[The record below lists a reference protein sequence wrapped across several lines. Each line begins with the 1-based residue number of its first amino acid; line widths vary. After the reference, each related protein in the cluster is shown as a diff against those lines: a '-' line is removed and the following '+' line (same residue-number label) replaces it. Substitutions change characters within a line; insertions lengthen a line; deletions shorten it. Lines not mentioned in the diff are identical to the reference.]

1 MSMQLPPGQ
10 GTILIVHDTLDN
22 LHLLS
27 SMLNHQG
34 YKVQAVHRG
43 EMALAMINVTPP
55 DLILLD
61 VCMPEM
67 DGYEV
72 CLALKANP
80 QTKDIP
86 VIFISALDEV
96 MDKLRAFDV
105 GAVDYIT
112 KPFRIPEVMARVTIH
127 LTLRRLQLQL
137 KEQNDLLKQEVR
149 DRLAAEA
156 ALQTANQELQRLA
169 NLDGLTQVANRRRF
183 DEYLEQEWRRLQ
195 REQSPLSLILCD
207 VDFFKR
213 YNDTY
218 GHQAGDDCLRTI
230 AKALQVAASRPA
242 DVVARYGGEEFAL
255 ILPSTPLE
263 GAVQV
268 ARDIQSGIKQLQLE
282 HRGSRISPFITLSLG
297 VTTIIPEP
305 GLSSALLVAAADHAL
320 YQAKAE
326 GRDRIIENQ
335 MVSENKLPQT

>member
-1 MSMQLPPGQ
+1 MSVQPGHTP
-10 GTILIVHDTLDN
+10 GTILIVDDTPDN

-27 SMLNHQG
+27 RMLNRRG
-34 YKVQAVHRG
+34 YEVRAVHSG
-43 EMALAMINVTPP
+43 EMALATIEQASP
-55 DLILLD
+55 DLVLLD
-61 VCMPEM
+61 VCMPGM

-72 CLALKANP
+72 CLSLKANP

-96 MDKLRAFDV
+96 LDKLRAFDV

-137 KEQNDLLKQEVR
+137 KEQNELLKQEVR

-156 ALQTANQELQRLA
+156 ALQAANQELQRLA

-183 DEYLEQEWRRLQ
+183 DEYLEQEWRRLN

-207 VDFFKR
+207 VDFFKS

-218 GHQAGDDCLRTI
+218 GHQAGDDCLRSI
-230 AKALQVAASRPA
+230 AHVLQTAATRPA
-242 DVVARYGGEEFAL
+242 DVVARYGGEEFAI
-255 ILPSTPLE
+255 ILPNTALE
-263 GAVQV
+263 GAMQV
-268 ARDIQSGIKQLQLE
+268 AAEIQAGVKQLQIV
-282 HRGSRISPFITLSLG
+282 HQDSQISPYVTLSLG
-297 VTTIIPEP
+297 VAMIIPRLGVSP
-305 GLSSALLVAAADHAL
+305 AALIAAADQAL
-320 YQAKAE
+320 YRAKAN
-326 GRDRIIENQ
+326 GRDRIVEEQI
-335 MVSENKLPQT
+335 VAENKLSQA